1 MEEPAGFVK
10 IVAKPGQE
18 EALGTLLKEMASIA
32 LRDEGTEIYAVHQVR
47 KEPSTFFL
55 YELFRDRDGLK
66 RHQAN
71 AALAKLGAN
80 LEAVAATIEVLVG
93 NLVAGDR
100 AGRVLDR

>member
-1 MEEPAGFVK
+1 MDEPAGVVK

-18 EALGTLLKEMASIA
+18 EALETLLKEMATIA
-32 LRDEGTEIYAVHQVR
+32 VCDEGTEIYAVHQVR

-55 YELFRDRDGLK
+55 YELYRDPDALK

-71 AALAKLGAN
+71 LELKGLGTY
-80 LEAVAATIEVLVG
+80 LEAAAATIEVLLG